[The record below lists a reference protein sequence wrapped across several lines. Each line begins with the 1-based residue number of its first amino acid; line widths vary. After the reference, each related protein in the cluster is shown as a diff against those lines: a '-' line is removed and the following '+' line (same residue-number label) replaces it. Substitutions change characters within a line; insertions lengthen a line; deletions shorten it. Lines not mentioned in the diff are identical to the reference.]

1 MTLRPRVPRSKA
13 FFPEGE
19 TPPLVFVEWESSLPI
34 EIELVAA
41 GGRAVPGNKPM
52 DFITP
57 EGMTA
62 SPVFCRVVR
71 VNYGDLVFVSGL
83 NGDDICKPNEQVN
96 VIFQDLKKLVGE
108 HRSDLR
114 HLVKATYYV
123 SENDVSTELNK
134 LRPDYYDPARPPAAS
149 KAMVAGCGDG
159 STITIDMI
167 AVAEE

>member
-1 MTLRPRVPRSKA
+1 
-13 FFPEGE
+13 
-19 TPPLVFVEWESSLPI
+19 
-34 EIELVAA
+34 
-41 GGRAVPGNKPM
+41 M

-57 EGMTA
+57 EGMTD

-71 VNYGDLVFVSGL
+71 VNYGDLVFISGL
-83 NGDDICKPNEQVN
+83 NGDDIYKPNEQVN
-96 VIFQDLKKLVGE
+96 VIFQDLKKLVGK
-108 HRSDLR
+108 HKSDLR

-123 SENDVSTELNK
+123 SENDVSTGLNK

-167 AVAEE
+167 AVAGE